1 MAIEKMKVVN
11 EKFAA
16 RLDKGNMIELP
27 WQVIRDLKLEK
38 HDLVE
43 FEFCLIS
50 DDDGDCD
57 GFTVKKKVS

>member
-1 MAIEKMKVVN
+1 MAIEKMKVVR
-11 EKFAA
+11 ETFVT

-27 WQVIRDLKLEK
+27 FQVIRDLKLEK
-38 HDLVE
+38 HDLLE

-57 GFTVKKKVS
+57 GFTVKKKVK